1 MRLTLTFGA
10 LVLALFTSLFC
21 SLPGSQA
28 RVGRV
33 EFPEPA
39 VAADARSLFARHCA
53 SCHGGDGRSRTAKG
67 RQTHARNIA
76 DAGWQN
82 DVSDERI
89 FNSINNGR
97 GAKMPKFEHKLSES
111 QIDQLVTYV
120 RQLRK

>member
-1 MRLTLTFGA
+1 MRLTATFST
-10 LVLALFTSLFC
+10 LVLALFASLFS
-21 SLPGSQA
+21 SLAGSQA
-28 RVGRV
+28 KISGS
-33 EFPEPA
+33 EFAEPA
-39 VAADARSLFARHCA
+39 SAAEARSLYARHCS

-76 DAGWQN
+76 DSGWQN

-120 RQLRK
+120 RQLKK

>member
-1 MRLTLTFGA
+1 MRLTLTLGA
-10 LVLALFTSLFC
+10 VVLALFASLFC
-21 SLPGSQA
+21 SLAGSQA
-28 RVGRV
+28 RTGRV
-33 EFPEPA
+33 ELAEPA
-39 VAADARSLFARHCA
+39 SAADARSLYARHCA

-120 RQLRK
+120 RQLKK